1 MLANYSQ
8 ATSVANQR
16 PSHDRELLI
25 QSLEKSLCEDS
36 GDTCQL
42 GSPGLGQK
50 KSYEAEKKRTAVTG
64 GRRGLDGGNLPFTF
78 ARHLRRMDGVSSAMT
93 MTKTENTMKIQR
105 FPL

>member
-1 MLANYSQ
+1 M
-8 ATSVANQR
+8 ANQR

-50 KSYEAEKKRTAVTG
+50 KSYEAEEKKTYSG
-64 GRRGLDGGNLPFTF
+64 DGR
-78 ARHLRRMDGVSSAMT
+78 S
-93 MTKTENTMKIQR
+93 TKTGLEGTFLLLLPDTSAAWTVSLQR
-105 FPL
+105 

>member
-50 KSYEAEKKRTAVTG
+50 KSYEAEEKKRTAVTG

-93 MTKTENTMKIQR
+93 MTTKRQKTNTKVQC
-105 FPL
+105 